1 MVVHDMRN
9 PATSIDFGLG
19 QSIDLLN
26 KLEQKFEIF
35 VKLFETRPKEEPV
48 EINQVEDLVAIE
60 AQCDF
65 DDNIDETEI
74 ANIPIQTC
82 HRNKSILV

>member
-48 EINQVEDLVAIE
+48 EIN
-60 AQCDF
+60 
-65 DDNIDETEI
+65 
-74 ANIPIQTC
+74 
-82 HRNKSILV
+82 